1 MKIESVLQ
9 NFKLRDITIVR
20 DAEFDNKIVI
30 VDGQPGCGK
39 TMLSP
44 IVAALERVELLTF
57 AYEIEMVCALRFL
70 QKIGEDAAQTLIK
83 LFTDLRM
90 YNLMMSRETNFRLTD
105 SSSVFRDAKPFRYV
119 KRLFQ
124 GGDEA
129 ITERIKRDKP
139 ILHLTT
145 HDLLSRADPVF
156 SALGKK
162 LVFIEVV
169 RHPLYMLKQEVL
181 NMQSL
186 FLSDPRHF
194 EVYFTYKDKS
204 FPYFVRG
211 WEDLY
216 LKSNAVEKAIYLIE
230 SMTKRTKAFK
240 ARLKE
245 TQTMAKLTT
254 VPFECFVTN
263 PGSYME
269 KIVDS
274 LETKISSV
282 TRRMMRKQN
291 VPRKMYAEGVGLKI
305 YKRCGW
311 EPPMSSN
318 ENHELELRRRFA
330 ESKASKEAMQVLD
343 RISAEYEEEYLGGR
357 KKTGEHYV

>member
-1 MKIESVLQ
+1 MEDVLQ
-9 NFKLRDITIVR
+9 KLNLKDTAIVR
-20 DAEFDNKIVI
+20 DVEFGNKIVI

-57 AYEIEMVCALRFL
+57 AYEVEMVCALQFL
-70 QKIGEDAAQTLIK
+70 QKIDQDTAQTLIK
-83 LFTDLRM
+83 LFTDLRI

-105 SSSVFRDAKPFRYV
+105 SSSVFRDAKPFRYL

-124 GGDEA
+124 AGDEA

-145 HDLLSRADPVF
+145 HDLLGRAGSVF

-181 NMQSL
+181 NMESL

-194 EVYFTYKDKS
+194 EVYFTYKNKA

-216 LKSNAVEKAIYLIE
+216 LKSNLVEKAIYLIE

-240 ARLKE
+240 AKLKE
-245 TQTMAKLTT
+245 RQTAAKLIT
-254 VPFECFVTN
+254 VPFECFVID
-263 PGSYME
+263 PESYME

-311 EPPMSSN
+311 EPPVSAD
-318 ENHELELRRRFA
+318 ENYELQLRRQFA
-330 ESKASKEAMQVLD
+330 ENKASKEAMQVLD

-357 KKTGEHYV
+357 KK